1 MIAPKCGGRQA
12 QLATG
17 ACGTWRNVLQPRRA
31 RRLCLT
37 GRSTWTRS
45 GGWRPCAWSSCTL
58 ISTPR
63 WLGAA
68 TSGSSP
74 RRYSLFWERF
84 SSLGKSFGSRVRGV
98 VGGKSWVSLAG
109 SRFSRVYIPFLIWN
123 AVCFFAFALVSGVL
137 GNGYLGNFAAML
149 DDPSRWLQLVLMAT
163 WVGVSVHLWF
173 LPALFAG
180 SLALLLVV
188 WPGRRNE
195 RVRVPLAALLIAL
208 GLRFAWRFD
217 GMNLISPAWGT
228 AAIGHFHLPPFLL
241 WGRGRVASAGAL
253 ARDRAALARV
263 HRPAGLPGG
272 HARTVPVR
280 LRAQPRHRRGLVA
293 LA

>member
-1 MIAPKCGGRQA
+1 MCVVLLHTDIDPALAWSGHIG
-12 QLATG
+12 QLATPLF
-17 ACGTWRNVLQPRRA
+17 AF
-31 RRLCLT
+31 
-37 GRSTWTRS
+37 
-45 GGWRPCAWSSCTL
+45 
-58 ISTPR
+58 
-63 WLGAA
+63 LGAFFFV
-68 TSGSSP
+68 GQK
-74 RRYSLFWERF
+74 LRF
-84 SSLGKSFGSRVRGV
+84 ESAGGGE
-98 VGGKSWVSLAG
+98 GKSWVSLAG

-137 GNGYLGNFAAML
+137 GTGGYLGNFAAML

-208 GLRFAWRFD
+208 GPRFAWRFD

-228 AAIGHFHLPPFLL
+228 AAIGYFHLPPFLL

-253 ARDRAALARV
+253 ACDRAALARV